1 MQDVWDQT
9 LLLCDFNNIVLNY
22 VVFLI
27 LRSFNKLRRWGAFGF
42 PESKKPGVSQLPE
55 LAKLLKVPSVFE

>member
-1 MQDVWDQT
+1 MHVKAHACKT
-9 LLLCDFNNIVLNY
+9 CGIKPCYY
-22 VVFLI
+22 VI
-27 LRSFNKLRRWGAFGF
+27 MCFNKLWGQEAFGF